1 MKAVKVNGWVLVL
14 AGMLAVGGCQNGAK
28 KNIVS
33 AHDPLATAQTADLE
47 RNAEV
52 ELVEQMGRYREQ
64 YRKHLGLLGEFY
76 DRQGNQLKAEW
87 AAAELEHLNAGPTRP
102 YLVVAE
108 LAGAD
113 LRATTAVPEADELYG
128 QAMRLLKEGS
138 PKIANL
144 FADEN
149 KLYLAIDKFNEMI
162 TTYPSSD
169 KIDDAAFQIG
179 DINRRYLKDYNV
191 ALLYYQRAWQ
201 WDPETTL
208 PVRYA
213 MALIYDEHMHDH
225 IRAIQYYEKSI
236 NLESSYVDNVLH
248 AQKRIK
254 VLNTELGGP
263 PYGQQ

>member
-1 MKAVKVNGWVLVL
+1 MKAVKVNVWVL
-14 AGMLAVGGCQNGAK
+14 AGLLAVGGCQKGITK
-28 KNIVS
+28 DS
-33 AHDPLATAQTADLE
+33 DPAHDPLATAQTADLE
-47 RNAEV
+47 RNTEAQ
-52 ELVEQMGRYREQ
+52 LVEQMGRYREQ
-64 YRKHLGLLGEFY
+64 YRNHLELLGEFY

-87 AAAELEHLNAGPTRP
+87 AAAELEHLNTGPTRP

-113 LRATTAVPEADELYG
+113 LRASTAVPEADELFG
-128 QAMRLLKEGS
+128 EAIELLKQGR

-144 FADEN
+144 FSDKN

-162 TTYPSSD
+162 TTYPNSD

-179 DINRRYLKDYNV
+179 EINRRYLKDYNV

-213 MALIYDEHMHDH
+213 TALIYDEHMHDR
-225 IRAIQYYEKSI
+225 IKAIQYYEQAI
-236 NLESSYVDNVLH
+236 NLESSYVDNVLD
-248 AQKRIK
+248 AQRRIK